1 VLKIKIHK
9 LQLNNP
15 ILTASGTFG
24 YADEF
29 KKMLD
34 LEKVGGAVL
43 KGLTMNPKKGNP
55 PPRIAETPCG
65 MLNSVGLQNVGVH
78 DFIKKKLPLLKN
90 IKLPLIANV
99 AGESEEENS
108 KIVRALE
115 NAEQIKA
122 IELNVSCP
130 NVKQGGMIFGTNPKL
145 LSRLVKVVRNNTTKT
160 LIVKL
165 SPNVTDITEMAKIAE
180 SEGADV
186 ISAINTLLGMAIDIN
201 KRKPVLS
208 NVFGGLSGPAVKP
221 VGLRVIWQLYE
232 SVKIPLIGI
241 GGILTYKDVLE
252 YIFAGASAVQV
263 GTANFVN
270 TRAAEKI
277 ATDLENYCKKNNI
290 SNIKNLIG
298 VAH

>member
-1 VLKIKIHK
+1 MLKIKIHK

-29 KKMLD
+29 KSLLD
-34 LEKVGGAVL
+34 LEKLGGAVL
-43 KGLTMNPKKGNP
+43 KGLTLNPKKGNP
-55 PPRIAETPCG
+55 PTRIAETPCG
-65 MLNSVGLQNVGVH
+65 MLNAVGLQNVGVH
-78 DFIKKKLPLLKN
+78 DFIEKKLPLLKN
-90 IKLPLIANV
+90 VKLPLIANV
-99 AGESEEENS
+99 AGESEEENIE
-108 KIVRALE
+108 IVRALD
-115 NAEQIKA
+115 NTEQIKA

-130 NVKQGGMIFGTNPKL
+130 NVKQGGMIFGTNPNL
-145 LSRLVKVVRNNTTKT
+145 LSRLVKVVRTHTKKT

-165 SPNVTDITEMAKIAE
+165 SPNVTDITEMGKIAE

-186 ISAINTLLGMAIDIN
+186 ISAINTLLGMAIDVN

-241 GGILTYKDVLE
+241 GGISSYKDVLE
-252 YIFAGASAVQV
+252 YIYAGASAVQV

-270 TRAAEKI
+270 TRAAEEI

-290 SNIKNLIG
+290 ANINNLVG
-298 VAH
+298 AAH

>member
-1 VLKIKIHK
+1 MLKIKIHK

-34 LEKVGGAVL
+34 LEKLGGAVL
-43 KGLTMNPKKGNP
+43 KGLTLNPKKGNP
-55 PPRIAETPCG
+55 PPRITETPCG
-65 MLNSVGLQNVGVH
+65 MLNAVGLQNVGVH
-78 DFIKKKLPLLKN
+78 DFIKKKLPLLQN

-99 AGESEEENS
+99 AGESEEENIA
-108 KIVRALE
+108 IVRVLE
-115 NAEQIKA
+115 NVKQIKA

-145 LSRLVKVVRNNTTKT
+145 LSRLVKVVRNHTKKT

-165 SPNVTDITEMAKIAE
+165 SPNVTDITEMAKIVE
-180 SEGADV
+180 SEGADA
-186 ISAINTLLGMAIDIN
+186 ISAINTLLGMAIDVN

-221 VGLRVIWQLYE
+221 VGLRVIWQIYE

-241 GGILTYKDVLE
+241 GGISTYKDVLE

-263 GTANFVN
+263 GTANFMN
-270 TRAAEKI
+270 TRTSEKI
-277 ATDLENYCKKNNI
+277 AIDLENYCKKNNI
-290 SNIKNLIG
+290 SNINNLIG

>member
-1 VLKIKIHK
+1 MLKIKIHK

-29 KKMLD
+29 RRMLD
-34 LEKVGGAVL
+34 LEKLGGAVL
-43 KGLTMNPKKGNP
+43 KGLTLHPKKGNL
-55 PPRIAETPCG
+55 PPRITETPCG
-65 MLNSVGLQNVGVH
+65 MLNAVGLQNVGVH
-78 DFIKKKLPLLKN
+78 DFIKEKLPLLKN

-99 AGESEEENS
+99 AGESEVENIE
-108 KIVRALE
+108 IVRALE
-115 NAEQIKA
+115 NFEQIKA

-145 LSRLVKVVRNNTTKT
+145 LSRLVKVVRNHTKKT

-180 SEGADV
+180 SEGADA
-186 ISAINTLLGMAIDIN
+186 ISAINTLLGMAIDVN
-201 KRKPVLS
+201 KQKPVLS

-221 VGLRVIWQLYE
+221 VGLRVVWQIYE

-241 GGILTYKDVLE
+241 GGISTYKDVLE
-252 YIFAGASAVQV
+252 YILAGASAVQV

-270 TRAAEKI
+270 TRASETI

-290 SNIKNLIG
+290 SNINNLIG
-298 VAH
+298 AAH

>member
-1 VLKIKIHK
+1 MLKIKIHK

>member
-29 KKMLD
+29 KSLLD
-34 LEKVGGAVL
+34 LEKLGGAVL
-43 KGLTMNPKKGNP
+43 KGLTLNPKKGNP
-55 PPRIAETPCG
+55 PTRIAETPCG
-65 MLNSVGLQNVGVH
+65 MLNAVGLQNVGVH
-78 DFIKKKLPLLKN
+78 DFIEKKLPLLKN
-90 IKLPLIANV
+90 VKLPLIANV
-99 AGESEEENS
+99 AGESEEENIE
-108 KIVRALE
+108 IVRALD
-115 NAEQIKA
+115 NTEQIKA

-130 NVKQGGMIFGTNPKL
+130 NVKQGGMIFGTNPNL
-145 LSRLVKVVRNNTTKT
+145 LSRLVKVVRTHTKKT

-165 SPNVTDITEMAKIAE
+165 SPNVTDITEMGKIAE

-186 ISAINTLLGMAIDIN
+186 ISAINTLLGMAIDVN

-241 GGILTYKDVLE
+241 GGISSYKDVLE
-252 YIFAGASAVQV
+252 YIYAGASAVQV

-270 TRAAEKI
+270 TRAAEEI

-290 SNIKNLIG
+290 ANINNLVG
-298 VAH
+298 AAH